1 MFGIGGFELFII
13 LLFGFLVF
21 GPDKLPEI
29 ARTVGAALRKFK
41 QAQEEMEA
49 VIKDE
54 VIDPEKPQ
62 AKKSTPSG
70 ARASAKPQPKSASA
84 AASGESFA
92 QRKARFDKERSA
104 QEQNASEAQRIED
117 NRRAMKDAAAKKAAE
132 AQPQSHPQKQESTSA
147 TSQPPLPDQAKAQ
160 GADSAA
166 PSLTPD
172 ELFGLKPVGL
182 ASSQDGAQPVKSAQ
196 AQKPTTA
203 GQEPRVQ
210 GAAANQSS
218 HVQAADSHS
227 HVQVDVSQKAGD
239 QPASHSA
246 SSFTAASDKELA
258 SGVEHDSGTGA
269 FPSAESF
276 ALEKGGN

>member
-62 AKKSTPSG
+62 AKKSAPSG
-70 ARASAKPQPKSASA
+70 ARASAKPQPKSTSA

-132 AQPQSHPQKQESTSA
+132 VQSQSNPQKQESASA
-147 TSQPPLPDQAKAQ
+147 TSQQPLPDQAKAQ

-182 ASSQDGAQPVKSAQ
+182 ASSQEGTRPVNSTHV
-196 AQKPTTA
+196 QKPTTA

-227 HVQVDVSQKAGD
+227 RVQVGVSYKAGD

-246 SSFTAASDKELA
+246 SSFAAASDKESA
-258 SGVEHDSGTGA
+258 SGVEHDSGAGA
-269 FPSAESF
+269 FPSAESL